1 MKGKT
6 MQLKKTQVAAKPNGR
21 PPLQE
26 EVPTPF
32 VASSHC
38 QSFTADLRCIISAAH
53 NLPAEVAP
61 PARVWRSLRAQL
73 KREGILNRSLKG
85 RLEEHTRFP
94 MFKN

>member
-1 MKGKT
+1 MH
-6 MQLKKTQVAAKPNGR
+6 LKKAQVAPTHDGR

-26 EVPTPF
+26 AVRTLSEPTGR
-32 VASSHC
+32 
-38 QSFTADLRCIISAAH
+38 QSFVTDIRSIISAAH

-73 KREGILNRSLKG
+73 KREGILNRPLKG